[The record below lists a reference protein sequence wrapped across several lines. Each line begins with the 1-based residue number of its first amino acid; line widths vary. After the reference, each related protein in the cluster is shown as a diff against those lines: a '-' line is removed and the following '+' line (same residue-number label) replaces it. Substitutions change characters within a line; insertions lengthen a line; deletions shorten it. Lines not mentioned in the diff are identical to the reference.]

1 MVQKTVVFALTVL
14 LIASVGTF
22 VGVFFGLRSK
32 LSPVDTERSYSHA
45 AVAADAGPCSE
56 VGR

>member
-1 MVQKTVVFALTVL
+1 MVKKTIVVAVVVL
-14 LIASVGTF
+14 LVAAVATF
-22 VGVFFGLRSK
+22 VGVFFGVEKRKDPLPHLK
-32 LSPVDTERSYSHA
+32 A

>member
-1 MVQKTVVFALTVL
+1 MANKTMILALAML
-14 LIASVGTF
+14 LVASVATF
-22 VGVFFGLRSK
+22 VGVFYGVGRRKSEFLR
-32 LSPVDTERSYSHA
+32 A

>member
-1 MVQKTVVFALTVL
+1 MGKKTIVVALLVL
-14 LIASVGTF
+14 IIASAATF
-22 VGVFFGLRSK
+22 LGVFYGIGKRK
-32 LSPVDTERSYSHA
+32 LPENVYVKA

>member
-1 MVQKTVVFALTVL
+1 MVKKTIIVALVML
-14 LIASVGTF
+14 LLACIATF
-22 VGVFFGLRSK
+22 VGVFFGVKGRQQSSEQVYLK
-32 LSPVDTERSYSHA
+32 A

>member
-1 MVQKTVVFALTVL
+1 MVQKIVIVALAIL
-14 LIASVGTF
+14 LLASAATF
-22 VGVFFGLRSK
+22 VGVFFGVGKRNPAGETVYLK
-32 LSPVDTERSYSHA
+32 A